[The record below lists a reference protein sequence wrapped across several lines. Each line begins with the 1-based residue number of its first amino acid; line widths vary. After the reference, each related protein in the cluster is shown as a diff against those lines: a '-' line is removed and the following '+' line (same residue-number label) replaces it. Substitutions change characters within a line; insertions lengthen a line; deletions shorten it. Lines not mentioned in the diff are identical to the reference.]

1 MSNLRE
7 ELTAMRYNDL
17 KVKFQELGIGEV
29 FRAGIKKVVLID
41 TAVELIEKKDSI
53 AEELTLDEIKIEIAK
68 DEAKVA
74 EICLSEFEKAVNVV
88 TSTDGI
94 WTKETMEKR
103 IWVLENVFLQHRSS
117 IKGLEAR
124 AKQEVLEAAL
134 KIMF

>member
-53 AEELTLDEIKIEIAK
+53 TEEVTVEELEIEIVKDREEIKE
-68 DEAKVA
+68 VL
-74 EICLSEFEKAVNVV
+74 LSEFEKAVNVV

-124 AKQEVLEAAL
+124 AIQEVLEAAL

>member
-53 AEELTLDEIKIEIAK
+53 TEEVTVEELEIEIVKDREEIKE
-68 DEAKVA
+68 VL
-74 EICLSEFEKAVNVV
+74 LSEFEKAVNVV